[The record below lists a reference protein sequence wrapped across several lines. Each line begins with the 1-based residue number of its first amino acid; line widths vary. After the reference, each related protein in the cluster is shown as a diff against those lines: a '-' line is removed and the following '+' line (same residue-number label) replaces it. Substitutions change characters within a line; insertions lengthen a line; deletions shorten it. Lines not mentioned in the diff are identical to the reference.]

1 MKKKEIGD
9 LYLSKYKV
17 NKMVELEIPNQFENK
32 INNFEMTNINI
43 AQNEIKKLTKNN
55 NEAILEDSFLD

>member
-1 MKKKEIGD
+1 
-9 LYLSKYKV
+9 
-17 NKMVELEIPNQFENK
+17 MVELEIPNQFENK